1 MVWTTN
7 DAYVRQF
14 PETLQGIPVRMVEK
28 QITAAQVLTLN
39 ATPVTVLASPGAGR
53 FILPEFTIIYK
64 SAGTAYAG
72 IAVGEDLALR
82 YTNGSGTI
90 LQVSETTGFLD
101 QATAQTRV
109 LNGLQSAAATAL
121 AELNPTANA
130 AVVAHMLAGE
140 IITGNSPI
148 RIRMFYRVVP
158 STLTV

>member
-1 MVWTTN
+1 MVWTT
-7 DAYVRQF
+7 DEAYLRQF
-14 PETLQGIPVRMVEK
+14 PEKLQGAPLRLVEK

-39 ATPVTVLASPGAGR
+39 ATPVVLIPAPGAGR
-53 FILPEFTIIYK
+53 FVLPDITIFFK

-90 LQVSETTGFLD
+90 LQASETTGFLD

-109 LNGLQSAAATAL
+109 VTGLQSAAATGLFEVA
-121 AELNPTANA
+121 PTANA
-130 AVVAHMLAGE
+130 AIVVHMLAGE
-140 IITGNSPI
+140 ITTGNSPI
-148 RIRMFYRVVP
+148 RIRTYYRVLP